1 MIFSIV
7 CNRMHLIYF
16 IACARIFF
24 LAETLVNP
32 FGVDAPI
39 QQKDFADLLA
49 GNMISSSILS
59 TAVNHFAFHVIEALE
74 IKGLPGFH
82 IFSPQ
87 ESKAAL
93 DSFDSPSAVVA
104 PFLLVSPHPNSHVG
118 NTMMFSHRFIHQCAI
133 PLFSSLHSPC
143 ILCVH
148 SSSLHKI

>member
-32 FGVDAPI
+32 FGADAPV
-39 QQKDFADLLA
+39 QHQDFADLLA
-49 GNMISSSILS
+49 GKMISSS
-59 TAVNHFAFHVIEALE
+59 VNHFAFHVIEALE

-93 DSFDSPSAVVA
+93 ESFDSPSAVVS
-104 PFLLVSPHPNSHVG
+104 PFLLVSPHLNSHFG

-133 PLFSSLHSPC
+133 PSFSSLHSPC